1 MTAPQQVAAAIKQEI
16 LEGGLCPGDKLPSE
30 EELAGLFGVSRPTAR
45 AGLQALCASHVLVV
59 QRGRGGGYRVSDF
72 SLTNLGAH
80 VGDFISLSLV
90 VDQLTPEQFL
100 EVRYAHEVLCA
111 EAAAERRTNSDL
123 DALDAIS
130 DAIAG
135 SALSSRDAFELDLTF
150 HRALADASHNPLIV
164 GFEGAMIAGLH
175 RLLDDGDSVDPT
187 DSLGNVGEIIHAVRD
202 RDPNLAGHAMRCHLE
217 HSVTHYRRSGVTATP
232 VKVDERRDGVPTVP
246 ETMA

>member
-16 LEGGLCPGDKLPSE
+16 LEGGLRPGDKLPSE
-30 EELAGLFGVSRPTAR
+30 EDLARIFGVSRPTVR
-45 AGLQALCASHVLVV
+45 TGLQALCASHVLVV

-111 EAAAERRTNSDL
+111 ETAAERRTVADL
-123 DALDAIS
+123 DALEAITDAIT
-130 DAIAG
+130 APT
-135 SALSSRDAFELDLTF
+135 LSSRDAFELDLEF
-150 HRALADASHNPLIV
+150 HRTLADASHNPLIM
-164 GFEGAMIAGLH
+164 GFEGAMIAALH

-187 DSLGNVGEIIHAVRD
+187 DSLGNVADIIDSVRN
-202 RDPNLAGHAMRCHLE
+202 RDQDGARHAMRCHLE
-217 HSVTHYRRSGVTATP
+217 HSVAHYRLHGAT
-232 VKVDERRDGVPTVP
+232 GVPSN
-246 ETMA
+246 

>member
-16 LEGGLCPGDKLPSE
+16 LEGRLHPGDKLPSE
-30 EELAGLFGVSRPTAR
+30 EELARIFLVSRPTVR

-59 QRGRGGGYRVSDF
+59 QRGRNGGYRVSDF

-90 VDQLTPEQFL
+90 VDQLTTEQFL

-111 EAAAERRTNSDL
+111 EAAADRRTADDL
-123 DALDAIS
+123 QALEAIT
-130 DAIAG
+130 DTIAE
-135 SALSSRDAFELDLTF
+135 SSFSSREAFELDLEF
-150 HRALADASHNPLIV
+150 HRTLASASHNPLIV

-187 DSLGNVGEIIHAVRD
+187 DSLGDVGQIIDAVRH
-202 RDPNLAGHAMRCHLE
+202 RDQEAARHAMRRHLH
-217 HSVTHYRRSGVTATP
+217 HSVTHYRRRGATAVSP
-232 VKVDERRDGVPTVP
+232 AADQSRRGSLSAD
-246 ETMA
+246 